1 MQYSDVQPDMRVTCE
16 SRGGI
21 TGTVLTKHAEGF
33 GQNDP
38 IVCVD
43 YDKGGEAWNYPA
55 QLSSLAPEDDE
66 RDPQTLPRMH
76 RRAEGYVFWRGGVS
90 FYVYRY
96 VKTWRVMEWSD
107 NAASEMPVLVI
118 DARTRAAAVRTL
130 IAKVDAE
137 TLAPITVQRPGT
149 RPVLRPDMQIKAPSR
164 GEGMDA
170 SGVVL
175 TMRTPP
181 ADVAP
186 GSVYVMWHLGAPTWI
201 PSEELMPSGD
211 GLPLSPNLLD
221 VEYGSNGGEG
231 VFWRGGEEYR
241 VVSRYSAETEG
252 PWDVFHRA
260 PDGTRT
266 LILQN
271 MRTREAAHRVA
282 TTAVL
287 GFEAIRNETVSYLA
301 VAENVSGQPLRVED
315 APGADGWGRAAAP
328 TADLA
333 FNALDGAGSGLR
345 YDAVKRRDVRNRIS
359 AVLVYP
365 VRRDG
370 SLGVPR
376 LRTRET
382 S

>member
-1 MQYSDVQPDMRVTCE
+1 MQFKDVQPDMRVTCE
-16 SRGGI
+16 TRGGA
-21 TGTVLTKHAEGF
+21 TGTVLTKHTEGF
-33 GQNDP
+33 GQDDP

-55 QLSSLAPEDDE
+55 DLSPLAPEDDE

-76 RRAEGYVFWRGGVS
+76 RRAEGYGFWRGGTC

-96 VKTWRVMEWSD
+96 LRTWRVMEWSD
-107 NAASEMPVLVI
+107 NAAGEMPVLVI
-118 DARTRAAAVRTL
+118 DAKTRAAAVRDL

-137 TLAPITVQRPGT
+137 TLAPVTVQRPGT
-149 RPVLRPDMQIKAPSR
+149 RPALRPDMRVKAPSR

-170 SGVVL
+170 LGVVL

-186 GSVYVMWHLGAPTWI
+186 GSVYVMWHLGAPSWI
-201 PSEELMPSGD
+201 AAEELMPTGD
-211 GLPLSPNLLD
+211 LPGSPNLLD
-221 VEYGSNGGEG
+221 VEYGVRDGEG
-231 VFWRGGEEYR
+231 MFWRGGEEYR
-241 VVSRYSAETEG
+241 VIPRYSGSADG
-252 PWDVFHRA
+252 PWDVSHRA
-260 PDGTRT
+260 ADGTLTR
-266 LILQN
+266 IVEN

-287 GFEAIRNETVSYLA
+287 GFEAIRTETVSYLA

-315 APGADGWGRAAAP
+315 APGADAWGRAAAP
-328 TADLA
+328 TAELA
-333 FNALDGAGSGLR
+333 FNAMDGAGSGLR
-345 YDAVKRRDVRNRIS
+345 YDAIKRRDVRNRIS
-359 AVLVYP
+359 SVLVYP

-376 LRTRET
+376 SRVRE
-382 S
+382 SR